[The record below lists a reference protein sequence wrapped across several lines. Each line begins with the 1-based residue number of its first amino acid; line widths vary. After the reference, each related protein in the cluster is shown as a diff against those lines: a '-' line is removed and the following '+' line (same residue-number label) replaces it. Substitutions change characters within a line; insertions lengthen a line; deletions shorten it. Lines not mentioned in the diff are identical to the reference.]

1 MVHAYIYTLIHTQ
14 DVRNSAMTYHRGNEI
29 PGLLG
34 LTRGWSRVVFLLVG
48 REQLMK
54 GQQAIVL
61 GLGWLAAPGLI
72 ERALAHGASW
82 SLAGRPPGFDDSKL
96 RNFQPPWDLVLFFF

>member
-1 MVHAYIYTLIHTQ
+1 
-14 DVRNSAMTYHRGNEI
+14 MTYHRGNEV

-34 LTRGWSRVVFLLVG
+34 LTRGWSRVMVLLVG
-48 REQLMK
+48 REQLVN

-61 GLGWLAAPGLI
+61 GLGWLVAPGLI

-82 SLAGRPPGFDDSKL
+82 TLAGLGPQGG
-96 RNFQPPWDLVLFFF
+96 